1 VSGYRTPLGRV
12 RGLGSAKHGVGGFI
26 AQRVSAA
33 ALVLL
38 TLWSVYAAL
47 SLAGAGFDAAQAWL
61 RAPVNAIL
69 LALLIGVGMFHMRIG
84 MAEVIL
90 DYIERP
96 ATKAA
101 LLTLNLFVAWLGG
114 AIGVFAVLKVAL
126 SSGGH

>member
-38 TLWSVYAAL
+38 TLWGVYAAL
-47 SLAGAGFDAAQAWL
+47 SLAKANYATAVLWL
-61 RAPVNAIL
+61 HAPLNAIL
-69 LALLIGVGMFHMRIG
+69 MALLIGVGVFHMRIG

-96 ATKAA
+96 TTKAL
-101 LLTLNLFVAWLGG
+101 LLTLNVFAAWLAGV
-114 AIGVFAVLKVAL
+114 IGVFSVLKVAL
-126 SSGGH
+126 SSGIY